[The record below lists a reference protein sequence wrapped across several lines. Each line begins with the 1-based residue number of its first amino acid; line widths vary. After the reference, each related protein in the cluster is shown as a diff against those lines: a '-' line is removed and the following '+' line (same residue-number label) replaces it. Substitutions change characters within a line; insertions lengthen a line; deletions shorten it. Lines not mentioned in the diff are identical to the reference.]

1 MYHIVSSLLTPWWI
15 IYFLGFSGSTFILS
29 ILLRRSGWK
38 RKSKGGETNQFQ
50 VFPDDYNHIEL
61 LETFN
66 PGATRMLC
74 LKLF

>member
-1 MYHIVSSLLTPWWI
+1 MYHIILSLLTKGWI
-15 IYFLGFSGSTFILS
+15 IYFLGFSVSTFIHQYSTKVNRL
-29 ILLRRSGWK
+29 K
-38 RKSKGGETNQFQ
+38 RNSKGGETNQFQ
-50 VFPDDYNHIEL
+50 VFPEDYNHIEL